1 LDGLEFMHYSDR
13 VLDHFENPRN
23 AGSLDGSDP
32 QVGTGV
38 AGAPS
43 FATVIRLQIK
53 VTADGVIETV
63 RFKAYGSAAVIASS
77 SLITEWVRGKTLA
90 EAEAIT
96 RFQIEEALALPPIK
110 TYGAVFAI
118 DAIRAAIGDYRAKQR
133 SNDFKLY

>member
-1 LDGLEFMHYSDR
+1 MRYSDK

-32 QVGTGV
+32 RVGTGI
-38 AGAPS
+38 AGEPN
-43 FATVIRLQIK
+43 FATFIRLQIK
-53 VTADGVIETV
+53 VNPDEVIEAV

-77 SLITEWVRGKTLA
+77 SLITEWVKGKTLT

-110 TYGAVFAI
+110 TYCAVFAI
-118 DAIRAAIGDYRAKQR
+118 DAIRAAIGDYRAKRR
-133 SNDFKLY
+133 SNDFKV